1 MTGTVEALFVARE
14 GSAPMERVESVEAVS
29 GGLAGDRYQ
38 RGTGHYAPFDV
49 CEVTLIAAEDLEA
62 IREEAGIDLGGGQHR
77 RNLVVRGVDL
87 EELLGAT
94 VAVGEARLRGTRR
107 RPPCAHVERVAE
119 EKGLAR
125 ALRGRGGICA
135 DVVSGGE
142 LRVGDPIEVVETD
155 PRTVGREIAER
166 LGGRE

>member
-1 MTGTVEALFVARE
+1 MTGTVESLFVASE

-29 GGLAGDRYQ
+29 GGLSGDRYQ

-49 CEVTLIAAEDLEA
+49 CEVTLIEAEDVEA

-77 RNLVVRGVDL
+77 RNVVTRGVDL
-87 EELLGAT
+87 EGLLGAT
-94 VAVGEARLRGTRR
+94 ISVGDAQVRGTRR

-135 DVVSGGE
+135 DVGSPGE
-142 LRVGDPIEVVETD
+142 IRVGDPIEVVEAD
-155 PRTVGREIAER
+155 PRTAGRAIAER
-166 LGGRE
+166 LRGRE